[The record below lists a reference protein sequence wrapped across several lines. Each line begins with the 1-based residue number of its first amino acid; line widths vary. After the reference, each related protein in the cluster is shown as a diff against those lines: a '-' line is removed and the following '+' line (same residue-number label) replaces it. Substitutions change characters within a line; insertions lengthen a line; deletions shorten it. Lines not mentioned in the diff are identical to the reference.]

1 LSRSAFLGQ
10 SRSAFLGLPL
20 PCSPFDFAPEFIM
33 AKLRVGIVGAAGYTG
48 AELVRLIDLH
58 PELELRVVLGKEN
71 AGQRLG
77 QVLPSTEGIRGVGD
91 LLVASFDEAHAAQ
104 VASEI
109 DVAFT
114 ALPHAASARLGG
126 ALYDAGV
133 QVVDLSA
140 DFRLKSQ
147 AVYEQWYGPHP
158 RPDLLE
164 RAVYGQP
171 EIHKS
176 ELQGARLIAAPGCY
190 PTSAILPLTPLLK
203 AGLVEPQPLIIDG
216 KSGVSGGGRKPSPKF
231 HFPEVS
237 EGLRPYAV
245 GGTHRHTPEM
255 EQELGAAAGRELHV
269 LFTPQL
275 VPMVRGIL
283 TTAYAVGKGQVTTD
297 QCREAALAF
306 YDSPLVTV
314 LPSGSLPDTLH
325 VRGTGRAHIAYAY
338 DARTGLV
345 LAMCAI
351 DNLARGASAQ
361 ALQALNVARDFP
373 ADLGL
378 PRIAA
383 FP

>member
-1 LSRSAFLGQ
+1 
-10 SRSAFLGLPL
+10 
-20 PCSPFDFAPEFIM
+20 M
-33 AKLRVGIVGAAGYTG
+33 AKLRVGILGAAGYTG
-48 AELVRLIDLH
+48 AELVRLIDMH
-58 PELELRVVLGKEN
+58 PELELKVVLGKEN

-77 QVLPSTEGIRGVGD
+77 QVLPSTEGISGIGD
-91 LLVASFDEAHAAQ
+91 LLVASFEEADAPRLAA
-104 VASEI
+104 EL

-114 ALPHAASARLGG
+114 ALPHGASARLGG
-126 ALYDAGV
+126 ALYDAGI

-140 DFRLKSQ
+140 DFRLHSQ
-147 AVYEQWYGPHP
+147 AVYEKWYGPHP
-158 RPDLLE
+158 RPELLE

-171 EIHKS
+171 ELHHQ
-176 ELQGARLIAAPGCY
+176 ELKGARLIAAPGCY
-190 PTSAILPLTPLLK
+190 PTSAILPLAPLLK
-203 AGLVEPQPLIIDG
+203 AGLIDSAPLIIDG

-245 GGTHRHTPEM
+245 GGSHRHTPEM
-255 EQELGAAAGRELHV
+255 EQELGLVAGHELKV

-283 TTAYAVGKGQVTTD
+283 TTAYAVARSGVTSA

-306 YDSPLVTV
+306 YDSPLLTV
-314 LPSGSLPDTLH
+314 LKEGSLPDTLH
-325 VRGTGRAHIAYAY
+325 VRGTGRAHIAYTH
-338 DARTGLV
+338 DPRTGLV

-361 ALQALNVARDFP
+361 AIAALNVARGLP
-373 ADLGL
+373 SDLGL